1 MGKLTG
7 TVHGDAANDLVAF
20 YDDKVTELAESGQYF
35 MAAVALGMALETV
48 LLTYL
53 LVEFGDDN
61 GGELEIPDDVNLSDL
76 IEAANHFDVLNAPID
91 GPSYVREDDE
101 PPKHIAKDVVDKVR
115 QFRNLIH
122 PGRALRKGYNP
133 RTFTQEQF
141 AELKEMYS
149 SILHSLMYNL

>member
-1 MGKLTG
+1 
-7 TVHGDAANDLVAF
+7 
-20 YDDKVTELAESGQYF
+20 
-35 MAAVALGMALETV
+35 
-48 LLTYL
+48 
-53 LVEFGDDN
+53 
-61 GGELEIPDDVNLSDL
+61 
-76 IEAANHFDVLNAPID
+76 
-91 GPSYVREDDE
+91 VREDDE